1 MPRNRIGSTAKMET
15 YVDELDDQARA
26 GGGGRLGGCLVQVAS
41 HGTALVLGA
50 VLGILG
56 ARVAE
61 YYQNPEVLSR
71 PEGELSRVELIAK
84 LDASD
89 RAYAQLLAENATKQE
104 AARTEVTQATQKVT
118 DLETQVSAKQD
129 EIVVLELKA
138 KKSAGKSASLK
149 KELAGKLAEL
159 EALQTQL
166 TTALE
171 EKARLEADLLVSR
184 EETSIARN
192 ETVASREETRIAQG
206 ETVDARWNGFVSD
219 AVVSICE
226 KGNRAKLARCKED
239 VRKSFSTQRSAQ
251 FKQCVG
257 SRQAQPRL
265 VRMDDKVKDSTMPR
279 WSEWLDQDSSFTKDK
294 WYVTFCDPTLPEA
307 TISDMPSAEP
317 AAPAGLEDDVLD
329 DL

>member
-1 MPRNRIGSTAKMET
+1 M
-15 YVDELDDQARA
+15 DELDEQAQQS
-26 GGGGRLGGCLVQVAS
+26 GRLSGCLVQVVS
-41 HGTALVLGA
+41 HGAALVLGA

-56 ARVAE
+56 AQVAE
-61 YYQNPEVLSR
+61 YYQDPEVLSR
-71 PEGELSRVELIAK
+71 PEGDLSRAELIAK

-104 AARTEVTQATQKVT
+104 AAQTEVTEATKKVA
-118 DLETQVSAKQD
+118 DLQTQVTAKQD
-129 EIVVLELKA
+129 EITVLELKA

-149 KELAGKLAEL
+149 KELAAKVAEL
-159 EALQTQL
+159 ESLQVQL

-171 EKARLEADLLVSR
+171 EKTRLEADLLVSR
-184 EETSIARN
+184 EETSIARS
-192 ETVASREETRIAQG
+192 ETVASREETRVAQG

-219 AVVSICE
+219 AIVSICE

-239 VRKSFSTQRSAQ
+239 VRKSFTAQRGSQ

-265 VRMDDKVKDSTMPR
+265 VRMEDKAKDASMPR
-279 WSEWLDQDSSFTKDK
+279 WSEWLDQDSAFTKDK

-307 TISDMPSAEP
+307 TISDLPSRSSGFEEEVR
-317 AAPAGLEDDVLD
+317 PAGTEDEVLEDL
-329 DL
+329 